1 MALKI
6 FGIVGYLSDPDLG
19 ETLHSLQHQGQV
31 ESLLVQPQDV
41 ARHRLRAVTDQ
52 GTECQIVIPRDQRLG
67 DGAILWLDSERAI
80 VVRIDEQRWLKLS
93 PSRTADAL
101 ELGYFCGNL
110 HWRVR
115 FEDGV
120 ILIALEGPENDYL
133 DRLALFINSGRVRK
147 LSSE

>member
-1 MALKI
+1 MTLKI
-6 FGIVGYLSDPDLG
+6 FGIVGYLSDP
-19 ETLHSLQHQGQV
+19 TLCDKFHSLQDQGKV
-31 ESLLVQPQDV
+31 ESLLIQPQDI

-67 DGAILWLDSERAI
+67 DGALLWLDPERAI
-80 VVRIDEQRWLKLS
+80 VVRIDEQRWLKLY
-93 PSRTADAL
+93 PSCTADAL

-115 FEDGV
+115 FEDDV

>member
-1 MALKI
+1 MTLKV
-6 FGIVGYLSDPDLG
+6 FDIVGFLSDPVLS
-19 ETLHSLQHQGQV
+19 EKLHSLQHQGQV
-31 ESLLVQPQDV
+31 ESLLIQPQDV
-41 ARHRLRAVTDQ
+41 ARHRLRAVTDK

-93 PSRTADAL
+93 PARTADAL

-115 FEDGV
+115 FEDDV

>member
-1 MALKI
+1 MTLKI
-6 FGIVGYLSDPDLG
+6 FGIVGYLSDP
-19 ETLHSLQHQGQV
+19 TLCDKFHSLQDQGKV
-31 ESLLVQPQDV
+31 ESLLIQPQDI

-67 DGAILWLDSERAI
+67 DGALLWLDPERAI
-80 VVRIDEQRWLKLS
+80 VVRIDEQRWLKLY
-93 PSRTADAL
+93 PSCTADAL

-115 FEDGV
+115 FEDDV

-133 DRLALFINSGRVRK
+133 DRLALFINSERVRK